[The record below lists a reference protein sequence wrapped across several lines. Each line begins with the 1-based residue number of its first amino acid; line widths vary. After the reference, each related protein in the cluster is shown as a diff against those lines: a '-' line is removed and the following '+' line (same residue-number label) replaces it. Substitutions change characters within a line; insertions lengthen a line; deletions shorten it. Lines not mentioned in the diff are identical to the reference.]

1 MQLYANHRFGKLVQI
16 QMLDSRQHR
25 SPIACLG
32 TEDNGGPGARCVT
45 LFNAARTKLGKQQ
58 EEWMRSELTANH
70 AQWNILAQGTP
81 MAHVDMDPGDGVAYR
96 RDSWDGYPAAR
107 QRFMDTLTE
116 TKATNP
122 VVIDGDIH
130 AFQVADLNR
139 QANDV
144 ATPVIASELTT
155 TSITSSGISQRQ
167 LDQRRAFN
175 PNVLLSDSSKHGYL
189 LLDINRERMRAD
201 LVTVDTIKQPDS
213 ARGLMASYV
222 VENGKPGP
230 VKA

>member
-1 MQLYANHRFGKLVQI
+1 MLLYANHRFGNLVQI

-32 TEDNGGPGARCVT
+32 DEDEGPPGARCAS
-45 LFNAARTKLGKQQ
+45 LFNTTRTKLGKQQ
-58 EEWMRSELTANH
+58 EEWLRTELTANH
-70 AQWNILAQGTP
+70 AHWNVLAQGTP
-81 MAHVDMDPGDGVAYR
+81 MAHVDTDPGPGVAYR

-107 QRFMDTLTE
+107 QRLMDTLSE
-116 TKATNP
+116 TNAANP
-122 VVIDGDIH
+122 VIIDGDIH
-130 AFQVADLNR
+130 AFQVASLNK

-144 ATPVIASELTT
+144 ATPLIASEFTT

-167 LDQRRAFN
+167 LDQRRSFN
-175 PNVLLSDSSKHGYL
+175 PNILLSDSSKHGYL
-189 LLDINRERMRAD
+189 LLDITRERVHAD
-201 LVTVDTIKQPDS
+201 LVTVDTIKQPEA

-230 VKA
+230 VQA